1 MKITTK
7 LMMAA
12 LLASVPFVTWSCD
25 NDDDKDGKTEISIDQ
40 LPKASA
46 TFLSEHFSGA
56 TVLRITRDT
65 DRDGSEYEVTLT
77 NGFEIEFDGAGEW
90 TDVDAPAGQAV
101 PSSVVPTA
109 IASYVTTNYPGQNI
123 NEISRDS
130 RGYEVELTSGT
141 DLEFDRDG
149 NFIRIDR

>member
-1 MKITTK
+1 MRIATK
-7 LMMAA
+7 LIMSA
-12 LLASVPFVTWSCD
+12 LLVSLPVVTWSCD
-25 NDDDKDGKTEISIDQ
+25 DDDDKSDKTEISLDQ
-40 LPKASA
+40 LPQASA
-46 TFLSEHFSGA
+46 TFLTQHFPGA

-65 DRDGSEYEVTLT
+65 DREGSEYEVTLT

-101 PSSVVPTA
+101 PASVVPTA
-109 IASYVTTNYPGQNI
+109 ISSYVTTNYPGQNI

-141 DLEFDRDG
+141 DLEFDLNG
-149 NFIRIDR
+149 NFIRVDR